1 MMTATLLGLCIGVS
15 LGLTGAG
22 GGILAVPALM
32 FGLGLTLTQAAPV
45 ALIAVGIASAVGAL
59 QGLMRGLVR
68 YKAAMLMA
76 AVGALTAPLGLSL
89 AHRLPAHWLSLTFAG
104 VMLLVAARMVQ
115 QSRHRAAA
123 QDAAEPP
130 PKACL
135 LSPET
140 GRFVWNR
147 LTAAT
152 LGAIGAV
159 SGLCTGMLG
168 VGGGF
173 IIVPALTHFSDA
185 RMISIV
191 STSLMVI
198 ALVSAATVGSALLHG
213 LTLTA
218 AQWAFVGAAI
228 AGMVAGRT
236 LAPRVPQA
244 VLQRVF
250 AVVCVAVAAVLAWRA

>member
-1 MMTATLLGLCIGVS
+1 MTATLLGLCIGVS

-32 FGLGLTLTQAAPV
+32 FGLGLTLPQAAPV
-45 ALIAVGIASAVGAL
+45 ALIAVGIASAVGAV
-59 QGLMRGLVR
+59 QGLLRGLVR

-76 AVGALTAPLGLSL
+76 AMGALTAPLGLSL
-89 AHRLPAHWLSLTFAG
+89 ARHLPAHRLSLIFAG
-104 VMLLVAARMVQ
+104 VMLLVAVRMAQ
-115 QSRHRAAA
+115 QSRRRAPIAGA
-123 QDAAEPP
+123 PDAP
-130 PKACL
+130 PKACR

-140 GRFVWNR
+140 GRFVWTR

-152 LGAIGAV
+152 LGGIGAV
-159 SGLCTGMLG
+159 SGICTGMLG

-218 AQWAFVGAAI
+218 AQWVFVAAAV
-228 AGMVAGRT
+228 AGMAIGRA
-236 LAPRVPQA
+236 LAPRLPQA
-244 VLQRVF
+244 VLQRTF
-250 AVVCVAVAAVLAWRA
+250 AAVCVAVAAVLAWRA

>member
-89 AHRLPAHWLSLTFAG
+89 ARQVPAQWLSLTFAG
-104 VMLLVAARMVQ
+104 VMLLVAVRMVQ
-115 QSRHRAAA
+115 QSRRRAPLPGAP
-123 QDAAEPP
+123 DAP
-130 PKACL
+130 PKACR

-140 GRFVWNR
+140 GRFVWKR

-152 LGAIGAV
+152 LGGIGAV
-159 SGLCTGMLG
+159 SGICTGMLG

-198 ALVSAATVGSALLHG
+198 ALVSAATVSSALLHG
-213 LTLTA
+213 LTLSA
-218 AQWAFVGAAI
+218 AQWAFVAAAI
-228 AGMVAGRT
+228 AGMAGGRA

-250 AVVCVAVAAVLAWRA
+250 AAVCVVVAGVLAWRA

>member
-1 MMTATLLGLCIGVS
+1 MLTATLLGLCIGVC

-59 QGLMRGLVR
+59 QGLLRGLVR

-76 AVGALTAPLGLSL
+76 AMGALTAPLGLSL
-89 AHRLPAHWLSLTFAG
+89 ARRLPAHWLSLTFAG
-104 VMLLVAARMVQ
+104 VMLLVAARMAR
-115 QSRHRAAA
+115 QSRRRAPAGVA
-123 QDAAEPP
+123 PAKP
-130 PKACL
+130 CR

-147 LTAAT
+147 VTAAT

-198 ALVSAATVGSALLHG
+198 ALVSAATVSSALLHG
-213 LTLTA
+213 LTLPA
-218 AQWAFVGAAI
+218 AQWAFVAAAV
-228 AGMVAGRT
+228 AGMAAGRMV
-236 LAPRVPQA
+236 APRVPQA

-250 AVVCVAVAAVLAWRA
+250 AAVCVVVAAVLAWRA